1 MKLIIL
7 TPPDFFVEEDKI
19 INSLFEEGLDLLH
32 LRKPDSEPVYSERL
46 LTLLPEEYHKQI
58 VVHDHFY
65 LKEEFNLKGIHL
77 NSRNPKAPE
86 GYKGHLSRSLHS
98 LDELRNERK
107 DYDYVFLSPIFDSI
121 SKSSYHAAF
130 DEATLKQAHEEG
142 LIYKNVMALG
152 GITIDN
158 MNKIREYGF
167 GGVVILGDLWN
178 RFNIHS
184 TKDYKELINHFRR
197 LRKAAD

>member
-19 INSLFEEGLDLLH
+19 IYSLFEEGLDLLH
-32 LRKPDSEPVYSERL
+32 LRKPGSEPVYSERL

-86 GYKGHLSRSLHS
+86 GYNGHLSRSLHS

-130 DEATLKQAHEEG
+130 DEATLKQAHNEG
-142 LIYKNVMALG
+142 LIDKNVMALG

-158 MNKIREYGF
+158 MEQIRDYGF

>member
-142 LIYKNVMALG
+142 LIDKNVMALG

-158 MNKIREYGF
+158 MKKIREYGF

>member
-32 LRKPDSEPVYSERL
+32 LRKPGSEPVYSERL

-98 LDELRNERK
+98 LEELRNERK

-130 DEATLKQAHEEG
+130 DEETLKRAHDEG
-142 LIYKNVMALG
+142 LIDKNVMALG

-158 MNKIREYGF
+158 MNQVRDYGF

-184 TKDYKELINHFRR
+184 TRDYKELINHFRK

>member
-32 LRKPDSEPVYSERL
+32 LRKPGSEPVYSERL

-130 DEATLKQAHEEG
+130 DEATLKQAHNEG
-142 LIYKNVMALG
+142 LIDKNVMALG

-158 MNKIREYGF
+158 MEQIRDYGF
-167 GGVVILGDLWN
+167 GGAVILGDLWN